1 MAQTRTIRNLYK
13 YRRELR
19 QALRQQLIDGGGV
32 QSASISSA
40 GNSQSYT
47 RLSPDELR
55 KEIVRVEQ
63 EIALATHGGLIRRVH
78 PSYYYGNWM
87 GV

>member
-19 QALRQQLIDGGGV
+19 QALRQQLMGGV
-32 QSASISSA
+32 QSASMSSA

-63 EIALATHGGLIRRVH
+63 EIALATHGSLIRRVH